1 MGRIGRKCRI
11 DFEIGELL
19 NNAMFSERCINI
31 LNKLLLRPKKALS
44 LYEKPAR
51 NRVDN

>member
-1 MGRIGRKCRI
+1 MSAEP
-11 DFEIGELL
+11 DFGIGELL
-19 NNAMFSERCINI
+19 NKVMFSECCVNI